1 MDREMNLSPRVMFG
15 RSPFKAVFSH
25 SPGECTIPSK
35 ILACKSAT
43 HFKARKLTWIG
54 FLKNVTL
61 HISKQE
67 LLPLRE
73 NKEDP
78 TAFPIYQRQRLVCS

>member
-1 MDREMNLSPRVMFG
+1 MNLPQGLCMAILLSRLYFLTLQGSVLFL
-15 RSPFKAVFSH
+15 A
-25 SPGECTIPSK
+25 K
-35 ILACKSAT
+35 ILACKSGT
-43 HFKARKLTWIG
+43 HFKARTLTWRG

-73 NKEDP
+73 NKKNP
-78 TAFPIYQRQRLVCS
+78 TAFPTYQRQRLACS

>member
-1 MDREMNLSPRVMFG
+1 MNLSPRGMFG
-15 RSPFKAVFSH
+15 GSPFKAVFSH
-25 SPGECTIPSK
+25 SPGECTIPSR
-35 ILACKSAT
+35 ILARKSGT
-43 HFKARKLTWIG
+43 QFKARTLTWRG

-61 HISKQE
+61 NISKQE

-78 TAFPIYQRQRLVCS
+78 TAFPSYQGQRLVCS